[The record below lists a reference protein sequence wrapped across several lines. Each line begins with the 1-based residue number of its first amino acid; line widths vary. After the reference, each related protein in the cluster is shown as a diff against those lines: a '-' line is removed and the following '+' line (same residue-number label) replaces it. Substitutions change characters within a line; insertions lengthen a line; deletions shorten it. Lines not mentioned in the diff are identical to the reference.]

1 MAPLYRLESVRMAYG
16 TKTALAIPA
25 LTISEGRVYVLV
37 GPNGSGKSTLL
48 SLLAFLR
55 PPASGTLHYD
65 GGPVPWKTGEMTRL
79 RREAVLLHQTP
90 YLFDDTV
97 SANAGYGLRVRGV
110 RGAALRERVAEALA
124 VVGLPGF
131 ERRPAR
137 ALSGGEAQRVAMARI
152 LALKPR
158 VLLLDEPLA
167 NVDRDTADVINGLI
181 GACSGNG
188 TTVVVATHDA
198 AQSDRIATDVI
209 RLAEGALSGV
219 AVFGQNELHPDKEP
233 ARDARI

>member
-1 MAPLYRLESVRMAYG
+1 MASLYRLESVRMAYG
-16 TKTALAIPA
+16 AKTALAVPA
-25 LTISEGRVYVLV
+25 LTIHEGRVHALV
-37 GPNGSGKSTLL
+37 GPNGSGKSTFL

-55 PPASGTLHYD
+55 PPVSGTLHYD
-65 GGPVPWKTGEMTRL
+65 GGPVSWKTREMTRL

-124 VVGLPGF
+124 AVGLPGF

-137 ALSGGEAQRVAMARI
+137 ALSGGEAQRVAMARV

-167 NVDRDTADVINGLI
+167 NVDRETAKLLDGVIASLAEE
-181 GACSGNG
+181 GA
-188 TTVVVATHDA
+188 TVVVATHSM
-198 AQSDRIATDVI
+198 AQPGRIAADVI
-209 RLAEGALSGV
+209 RLEEGALSGV
-219 AVFGQNELHPDKEP
+219 VIFGQNELHPDKEP